1 MSNRT
6 AANVLIV
13 LVVVAIVAGVAWF
26 KMRRAEPLPAPSVPV
41 AATSPQTAT
50 ADEARPAGLAAA
62 TTAPVTTQEVA
73 TTAPA
78 TTQEVA
84 TTNPAEAKLPRLVDL
99 GADKCIPCKKMAPIL
114 KELRAEYAGR
124 AIVDFID
131 VWKNPAPGREY
142 GIRVIPTQIF
152 FDRDGKEVWRHE
164 GFLSKEAIIAK
175 FKELGVE

>member
-1 MSNRT
+1 
-6 AANVLIV
+6 LINIIV
-13 LVVVAIVAGVAWF
+13 VVGVVAIVIGVAWF
-26 KMRRAEPLPAPSVPV
+26 KTQRGQSAAPEMQQVAAAPEQTARAEDSQPIAVEAPATVAVVP
-41 AATSPQTAT
+41 
-50 ADEARPAGLAAA
+50 
-62 TTAPVTTQEVA
+62 TTAPATIQEVA
-73 TTAPA
+73 TT
-78 TTQEVA
+78 Q
-84 TTNPAEAKLPRLVDL
+84 PAEAKLPRLVDL

-124 AIVDFID
+124 ATVDFID

>member
-1 MSNRT
+1 MSNRN

-13 LVVVAIVAGVAWF
+13 LVIVAIVAGVAWF
-26 KMRRAEPLPAPSVPV
+26 KTQRRQSAAPEMQEV
-41 AATSPQTAT
+41 AATPEQTGSAEDSQPI
-50 ADEARPAGLAAA
+50 AVEMPAVAAA
-62 TTAPVTTQEVA
+62 LP

-84 TTNPAEAKLPRLVDL
+84 TTQPAEAKLPRVVDL

-131 VWKNPAPGREY
+131 VRKNPAAGRAC

-152 FDRDGKEVWRHE
+152 YDREGDEVWRHE

-175 FKELGVE
+175 FKELGVK